1 MLGFGLQQPDSHACL
16 CCCLPPRV
24 QDTLLLWT
32 AIWGAR
38 VSTVVC
44 PLGITSDHVIVPE
57 EVLECGSFFTRTIK
71 RLFENHCTTSGV
83 YNYRYLAAP
92 RLENSLARVLTSTP
106 YLVGNWWNP
115 LACAEE
121 LDLAWS
127 SSFGCS
133 CPVCP
138 AMASGPV
145 TSQAARIAS
154 HHPHLWTLGCLSL
167 IAPSW
172 GFKFRKHSTNGLAE
186 SSSCLLTTCGPRGGG
201 PPLPPGSL
209 QSDSCLLL
217 ITQALVLLFNLAASQ
232 VVEGEKQDLSW

>member
-1 MLGFGLQQPDSHACL
+1 MLLPSTQGTRYAVPVDCHMGCQGLHCGLSTWDYL
-16 CCCLPPRV
+16 RPRHSA
-24 QDTLLLWT
+24 WR
-32 AIWGAR
+32 G
-38 VSTVVC
+38 SGM
-44 PLGITSDHVIVPE
+44 PIV
-57 EVLECGSFFTRTIK
+57 FTRTIK
-71 RLFENHCTTSGV
+71 RLFENHCTSSGV

-172 GFKFRKHSTNGLAE
+172 GFKFRKHSTNRLAE

-232 VVEGEKQDLSW
+232 VVEGEKQGLSW